1 MAASKKKSSPL
12 VGIDI
17 SSTAVKVVQL
27 SRHGDRYRVDHFGM
41 EPLQPGAVTDK
52 AITETESVGKT
63 IEAAL
68 KKAGI
73 RSRSAALAIGG
84 SGTGIITKI
93 IQVSGDLKKMSEDD
107 IQSQV
112 ELEASNHIP
121 YPVDEVRMDYMVLGP
136 ARTEGFLDVLLA
148 AARNE
153 SAIQVQEAAEIA
165 NLTVEVLDVEQLA
178 IEKAYSEVAHQL
190 RLSDEDVVALVD
202 IGASM
207 ITLNVMRA
215 GRSIF
220 QRQVQFDAKHLEK
233 ELVRRMGVSSEEA
246 MLALRNGGYPDEFEE
261 KVLDPYRESLGQH
274 VGRLLQ
280 FFYSSSE
287 YNTIGKLLLTGGG
300 ANTKGLPENLE
311 DRLGVT
317 VHIANPMASMSL
329 GSGVKGSDLASQ
341 APALFVATGLALRA
355 FEDGVNLMPWR
366 EKRRKERHKA
376 VMTLLGLSA
385 AGALAVVVLGWT
397 LQAGQI
403 ERQESRNK
411 YLQDEIKEMDKKV
424 EEIQDLDIKR
434 ERLLGRKQVIE
445 ELQSGRSQMVHL
457 FDELVRTVPDGIQ
470 ISAIQQT
477 EGYLV
482 IDGRAESNSRVSDYL
497 RRLDASAW
505 LDKPDLQVIEEEGS
519 PGSKT
524 KPTPGSINE
533 TLPYLFKI
541 KVTLVNPNQPSEDE
555 DGNPIPP
562 AGEAAAPVVEP
573 SSEAQAPASA
583 EDTVAPSPSPA
594 VPGTEPAQAD
604 PVVSPPAPSAG
615 EPASSSSV
623 PGVTSSSAPVPA
635 PAEKNEAEPAP
646 SSASPPA
653 AAPPSPAPA
662 SSAEPTVPKES

>member
-27 SRHGDRYRVDHFGM
+27 SRHGDRYRVDHFGI
-41 EPLQPGAVTDK
+41 ETLQPGAVTDK
-52 AITETESVGKT
+52 TIAETESVGKT

-68 KKAGI
+68 RKAGI

-121 YPVDEVRMDYMVLGP
+121 YPIDEVRMDYMVLGP

-165 NLTVEVLDVEQLA
+165 SLTVEVLDVEQLA

-246 MLALRNGGYPDEFEE
+246 MLALRNGGYPEEFEE

-341 APALFVATGLALRA
+341 ASALFVATGLALRA

-385 AGALAVVVLGWT
+385 ASALAVVVLGWT

-411 YLQDEIKEMDKKV
+411 FLQDEIKAIDKKV

-457 FDELVRTVPDGIQ
+457 FDELVRTVPEGIQ

-482 IDGRAESNSRVSDYL
+482 IDGRSESNSRVSDYL

-505 LDKPDLQVIEEEGS
+505 LDKPDLQIIEEEGS

-533 TLPYLFKI
+533 TLPYLFRI
-541 KVTLVNPNQPSEDE
+541 KVTLVNPNQPREDE

-562 AGEAAAPVVEP
+562 DAEATASATEP
-573 SSEAQAPASA
+573 ASEVATPTVAPASPPEA
-583 EDTVAPSPSPA
+583 SAAKPVEAAPITSP
-594 VPGTEPAQAD
+594 TT
-604 PVVSPPAPSAG
+604 G
-615 EPASSSSV
+615 EPSTSSSV
-623 PGVTSSSAPVPA
+623 PGV
-635 PAEKNEAEPAP
+635 EP
-646 SSASPPA
+646 SSAPA
-653 AAPPSPAPA
+653 AAPADQAGPSPSAPQPAVAPPSTAPA
-662 SSAEPTVPKES
+662 PSAEPTTVPKES

>member
-27 SRHGDRYRVDHFGM
+27 SRHGDRYRVDHFGI

-52 AITETESVGKT
+52 TIAETESVGKT

-73 RSRSAALAIGG
+73 RSRAAALAIGG

-121 YPVDEVRMDYMVLGP
+121 YPIDEVRMDYMVLGP

-165 NLTVEVLDVEQLA
+165 SLTVEVLDVEQLA

-246 MLALRNGGYPDEFEE
+246 MLALRNGGYPEEFEE

-411 YLQDEIKEMDKKV
+411 FLQDEIKAMDKKV

-457 FDELVRTVPDGIQ
+457 FDELVRTVPEGIQ

-482 IDGRAESNSRVSDYL
+482 IDGRSESNSRVSDYL

-505 LDKPDLQVIEEEGS
+505 LDKPDLQIIEEEGS

-533 TLPYLFKI
+533 TLPYLFRI
-541 KVTLVNPNQPSEDE
+541 KVTLVNPNQPREDE

-562 AGEAAAPVVEP
+562 DAEAAASATEP
-573 SSEAQAPASA
+573 ASEVAAPTVADQAVAPASPPEA
-583 EDTVAPSPSPA
+583 SAAKPVEAAPIASP
-594 VPGTEPAQAD
+594 TT
-604 PVVSPPAPSAG
+604 G
-615 EPASSSSV
+615 EPSTSSSV
-623 PGVTSSSAPVPA
+623 PGV
-635 PAEKNEAEPAP
+635 EP
-646 SSASPPA
+646 SSAPA
-653 AAPPSPAPA
+653 AAPAEQAGPSPSAPQPAVVPPSTAPA
-662 SSAEPTVPKES
+662 PSAEPTTVPKES

>member
-27 SRHGDRYRVDHFGM
+27 SRHGDRYRVDHFGI

-52 AITETESVGKT
+52 TIAETESVGKT

-121 YPVDEVRMDYMVLGP
+121 YPIDEVRMDYMVLGP

-165 NLTVEVLDVEQLA
+165 SLTVEVLDVEQLA

-246 MLALRNGGYPDEFEE
+246 MLALRNGGYPEEFEE

-411 YLQDEIKEMDKKV
+411 FLQDEIKAMDKKV

-457 FDELVRTVPDGIQ
+457 FDELVRTVPEGIQ

-482 IDGRAESNSRVSDYL
+482 IDGRSESNSRVSDYL

-505 LDKPDLQVIEEEGS
+505 LDKPDLQIIEEEGS

-533 TLPYLFKI
+533 TLPYLFRI
-541 KVTLVNPNQPSEDE
+541 KVTLVNPNQPREDE

-562 AGEAAAPVVEP
+562 DAEAAASATE
-573 SSEAQAPASA
+573 PASEVAAPTVA
-583 EDTVAPSPSPA
+583 EQAVAPS
-594 VPGTEPAQAD
+594 
-604 PVVSPPAPSAG
+604 SPPEASVAEPVETVPVASPTTG
-615 EPASSSSV
+615 EPSTSSSV
-623 PGVTSSSAPVPA
+623 PGV
-635 PAEKNEAEPAP
+635 EP
-646 SSASPPA
+646 SSAPA
-653 AAPPSPAPA
+653 AAPAEQAGQSPSAPQPAVAPPSTAPAP
-662 SSAEPTVPKES
+662 SAEPTTVPKES

>member
-27 SRHGDRYRVDHFGM
+27 SRHGDRYRVDHFGI

-52 AITETESVGKT
+52 TIAETESVGKT

-121 YPVDEVRMDYMVLGP
+121 YPIDEVRMDYMVLGP

-165 NLTVEVLDVEQLA
+165 SLAVEVLDVEQLA

-246 MLALRNGGYPDEFEE
+246 MLALRNGGYPEEFEE

-411 YLQDEIKEMDKKV
+411 FLQDEIKAMDKKV

-457 FDELVRTVPDGIQ
+457 FDELVRTVPEGIQ

-482 IDGRAESNSRVSDYL
+482 IDGRSESNSRVSDYL

-505 LDKPDLQVIEEEGS
+505 LDKPDLQIIEEEGS

-533 TLPYLFKI
+533 TLPYLFRI
-541 KVTLVNPNQPSEDE
+541 KVTLVNPNQPREDE

-562 AGEAAAPVVEP
+562 DEEASASATEPASEVAAPTVAE
-573 SSEAQAPASA
+573 QA
-583 EDTVAPSPSPA
+583 VAPS
-594 VPGTEPAQAD
+594 
-604 PVVSPPAPSAG
+604 SPPEASAAEPVETVPVASPTTG
-615 EPASSSSV
+615 EPSTSSSV
-623 PGVTSSSAPVPA
+623 PGVGPSSSAPAAA
-635 PAEKNEAEPAP
+635 PAEQAGPSPSAPQPAVAPPSTAPAP
-646 SSASPPA
+646 S
-653 AAPPSPAPA
+653 
-662 SSAEPTVPKES
+662 AEPTTVPKES

>member
-27 SRHGDRYRVDHFGM
+27 SRHGDRYRVDHFGI

-52 AITETESVGKT
+52 TIAETESVGKT

-84 SGTGIITKI
+84 SGTGIITKV
-93 IQVSGDLKKMSEDD
+93 IQVFGDLKKMSEDD

-121 YPVDEVRMDYMVLGP
+121 YPIDEVRMDYMVLGP

-165 NLTVEVLDVEQLA
+165 SLTVEVLDVEQLA

-246 MLALRNGGYPDEFEE
+246 MLALRNGGYPEEFEE

-385 AGALAVVVLGWT
+385 AGALAVVGLGWT

-411 YLQDEIKEMDKKV
+411 FLQDEIKAMDKKV

-457 FDELVRTVPDGIQ
+457 FDELVRTVPEGIQ

-505 LDKPDLQVIEEEGS
+505 LDKPDLQIIEEEGS

-533 TLPYLFKI
+533 TLPYLFRI
-541 KVTLVNPNQPSEDE
+541 KVTLVNPNQPREDE

-562 AGEAAAPVVEP
+562 DAEAAASATEP
-573 SSEAQAPASA
+573 ASEVAAPTVAEQAVAPASPPEA
-583 EDTVAPSPSPA
+583 SAAKPVEAAPLASP
-594 VPGTEPAQAD
+594 TT
-604 PVVSPPAPSAG
+604 G
-615 EPASSSSV
+615 EPSTSSSV
-623 PGVTSSSAPVPA
+623 PGV
-635 PAEKNEAEPAP
+635 EP
-646 SSASPPA
+646 SSAPA
-653 AAPPSPAPA
+653 AAPAEQAGPSPSAPQPAVVPPSTAPA
-662 SSAEPTVPKES
+662 PSAEPTTVPKES

>member
-27 SRHGDRYRVDHFGM
+27 SRHGDRYRVDHFGI

-52 AITETESVGKT
+52 TIAETESVGKT

-73 RSRSAALAIGG
+73 RSRAAALAIGG

-121 YPVDEVRMDYMVLGP
+121 YPIDEVRMDYMVLGP

-165 NLTVEVLDVEQLA
+165 GLTVEVLDVEQLA

-246 MLALRNGGYPDEFEE
+246 MLALRNGGYPEEFEE

-411 YLQDEIKEMDKKV
+411 FLQDEIKAMDKKV

-457 FDELVRTVPDGIQ
+457 FDELVRTVPEGIQ

-505 LDKPDLQVIEEEGS
+505 LDKPDLQIIEEEGS

-533 TLPYLFKI
+533 TLPYLFRI
-541 KVTLVNPNQPSEDE
+541 KVTLVNPNQPREDE

-562 AGEAAAPVVEP
+562 DAEAAASATEP
-573 SSEAQAPASA
+573 ASEVAAPTVADQAVAPASPPEA
-583 EDTVAPSPSPA
+583 SAAKPVEAAPIASP
-594 VPGTEPAQAD
+594 TT
-604 PVVSPPAPSAG
+604 G
-615 EPASSSSV
+615 EPSTSSSV
-623 PGVTSSSAPVPA
+623 PGV
-635 PAEKNEAEPAP
+635 EP
-646 SSASPPA
+646 SSAPA
-653 AAPPSPAPA
+653 AAPAEQAGPSPSAPQPAVAPPSTAPA
-662 SSAEPTVPKES
+662 PSAEPTTVPKES

>member
-27 SRHGDRYRVDHFGM
+27 SRHGDRYRVDHFGI
-41 EPLQPGAVTDK
+41 ETLQPGAVTDK
-52 AITETESVGKT
+52 TIAETESVGKT

-68 KKAGI
+68 RKAGI
-73 RSRSAALAIGG
+73 RSRSAALAIGA

-121 YPVDEVRMDYMVLGP
+121 YPIDEVRMDYMVLGP

-165 NLTVEVLDVEQLA
+165 SLTVEVLDVEQLA

-246 MLALRNGGYPDEFEE
+246 MLALRNGGYPEEFEE

-341 APALFVATGLALRA
+341 ASALFVATGLALRA

-385 AGALAVVVLGWT
+385 ASALAVVVLGWT

-411 YLQDEIKEMDKKV
+411 FLQDEIKAIDKKV

-457 FDELVRTVPDGIQ
+457 FDELVRTVPEGIQ

-482 IDGRAESNSRVSDYL
+482 IDGRSESNSRVSDYL

-505 LDKPDLQVIEEEGS
+505 LDKPDLQIIEEEGS

-533 TLPYLFKI
+533 TLPYLFRI
-541 KVTLVNPNQPSEDE
+541 KVTLVNPNQPREDE

-562 AGEAAAPVVEP
+562 DAEATASATEP
-573 SSEAQAPASA
+573 ASEVATPTVAPASPPEA
-583 EDTVAPSPSPA
+583 SAAKPVEAAPITSP
-594 VPGTEPAQAD
+594 TT
-604 PVVSPPAPSAG
+604 G
-615 EPASSSSV
+615 EPSTSSSV
-623 PGVTSSSAPVPA
+623 PGV
-635 PAEKNEAEPAP
+635 EP
-646 SSASPPA
+646 SSAPA
-653 AAPPSPAPA
+653 AAPADQAGPSPSDPQPAVAPPSTAPA
-662 SSAEPTVPKES
+662 PSAEPTTVPKES